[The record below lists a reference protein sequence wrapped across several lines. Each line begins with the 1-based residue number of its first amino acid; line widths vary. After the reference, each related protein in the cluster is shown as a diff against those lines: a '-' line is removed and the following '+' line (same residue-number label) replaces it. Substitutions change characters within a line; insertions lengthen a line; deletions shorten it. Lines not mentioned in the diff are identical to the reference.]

1 MRFDTIRVRDV
12 IEMGRVVGAVFSVK
26 MRIGID

>member
-1 MRFDTIRVRDV
+1 MRFDTIKVRGV
-12 IEMGRVVGAVFSVK
+12 IKMGRVVGAVFNVK